1 MQRHTA
7 WASVMAHIVQ
17 PRGSTPRLRSGAEAR
32 RTPCPRGSSQEELP
46 HIRGHGQRRTVLGG
60 DDAGMA
66 ERSNPLSQV
75 RGGGWEELPHI
86 QGVVA
91 AQAQEGLEELFHI
104 KVKRGQW

>member
-1 MQRHTA
+1 M
-7 WASVMAHIVQ
+7 
-17 PRGSTPRLRSGAEAR
+17 P
-32 RTPCPRGSSQEELP
+32 
-46 HIRGHGQRRTVLGG
+46 GG
-60 DDAGMA
+60 DDAGTA
-66 ERSNPLSQV
+66 ERRNPLSRV